1 MQICK
6 KKKIKKSQNKKSM
19 IMKIEIKIMLK
30 WKFEMKRNKYE
41 IRNQNVQNEKNEDR
55 NIKIIKVFL
64 KLNR

>member
-1 MQICK
+1 
-6 KKKIKKSQNKKSM
+6 M